1 MFRLVNTFFAFFQN
15 FVLTTTT
22 VCGIINVSNDT
33 KGGAQMNNHLNSKRE
48 KKHPE
53 YVFVRAYQ
61 KKNKFSDDE
70 MGKMLG
76 CSSRTYNDK
85 VLGWK
90 DFSPLEGRELS
101 RIFKVS
107 QDTLFLI

>member
-1 MFRLVNTFFAFFQN
+1 M
-15 FVLTTTT
+15 
-22 VCGIINVSNDT
+22 NVSNDT
-33 KGGAQMNNHLNSKRE
+33 KGGAYMNSFPKTKRK

-61 KKNKFSDDE
+61 KKNGFSDDD
-70 MGKMLG
+70 MGEKLG

-101 RIFKVS
+101 RIFNVS
-107 QDTLFLI
+107 QDTLFLT